1 VKTLSDSDASSVNF
15 TPVGTT
21 VPHLRALAA
30 PAELPQSSR
39 ISPTELA
46 VYSLTVKVVE
56 FKLEDD
62 RDIHLVIADPSDASL
77 TMIVEFPDASTCA
90 GAVSSARAAEMRGA
104 RDSFT
109 ATFGQPSSSH
119 FTMISGTATLTG
131 VGFFDFKHG
140 QTGVAPNAI
149 ELHPVLSFSAS
160 SASGAAPAPSTAG
173 QYPCE
178 GSDCN
183 CSDFPTHAEAQR
195 IFEKHGGSPSY
206 NWSGLDG
213 DHDGLACESLP

>member
-1 VKTLSDSDASSVNF
+1 MAIIRGTSKNDNLLGTNGRDIIKAFAGNDSLFGRHGNDKLF
-15 TPVGTT
+15 GGPGFDKFFF
-21 VPHLRALAA
+21 
-30 PAELPQSSR
+30 
-39 ISPTELA
+39 SPG
-46 VYSLTVKVVE
+46 S
-56 FKLEDD
+56 D
-62 RDIHLVIADPSDASL
+62 RDEI
-77 TMIVEFPDASTCA
+77 
-90 GAVSSARAAEMRGA
+90 
-104 RDSFT
+104 
-109 ATFGQPSSSH
+109 
-119 FTMISGTATLTG
+119 
-131 VGFFDFKHG
+131 FDFKHG

-160 SASGAAPAPSTAG
+160 SASAAPLAPRAAG